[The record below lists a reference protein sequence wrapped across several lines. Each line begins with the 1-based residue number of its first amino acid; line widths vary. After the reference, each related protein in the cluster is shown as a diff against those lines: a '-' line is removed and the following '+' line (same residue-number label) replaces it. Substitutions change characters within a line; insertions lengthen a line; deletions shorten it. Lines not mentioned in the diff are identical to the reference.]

1 MSEKRTQKSGPRGQG
16 SGDRGLKFPILIEAD
31 WQMQYVCGVNWVRIR
46 SDCLQVQV
54 EKVKYKNQGLFFAL
68 APV

>member
-1 MSEKRTQKSGPRGQG
+1 
-16 SGDRGLKFPILIEAD
+16 
-31 WQMQYVCGVNWVRIR
+31 MQYVCGVNWVRIR